1 MSSGGGTHWH
11 CPNRDCNWFMV
22 ATMAEEGDA
31 VPRCVCGSLMQK
43 AEVRSALGYLDF
55 LREEAAPKE

>member
-1 MSSGGGTHWH
+1 
-11 CPNRDCNWFMV
+11 MV